1 MSIKQISVFIENKP
15 GHLADFTNMLAE
27 NNINIRA
34 LSIADTQDY
43 GILRL
48 ILDNPSEAEVTIKKN
63 GYVCTVNKV
72 LAVVIE
78 DKPGTLANVL
88 KVLADAEIEVE
99 YVYAF
104 NTNIENSAYMVFRVN
119 DNSKAKAVLTAN
131 GIAVVE
137 N

>member
-15 GHLADFTNMLAE
+15 GHLADFTCMLAE

-43 GILRL
+43 GVLRL
-48 ILDNPSEAEVTIKKN
+48 ILENPDEAEVTIKKN

-78 DKPGTLANVL
+78 DKPGSLAKVL
-88 KVLADAEIEVE
+88 KVLADSDIEVE

-119 DNSKAKAVLTAN
+119 DNVTAKEVLTAN